1 MRYRYN
7 LVLGRDYAFGQE
19 RMDDSAFDEFLQTP
33 ILGRRKT
40 KEEEEDVE
48 QGKLNNA
55 TVQVPV
61 APHQAVSRKGEGSA
75 TTTSLREAIYGGGRS
90 ELLQPQLVWG
100 YCLLQ
105 GLEGR
110 DMEDLHV
117 ADVRTINNQ
126 EVAFFGVFDS
136 HKGDAAARYLQ
147 AHLFDAILSEG
158 GVWSDPAGATRDAYL
173 VTDRHILDAVEKG
186 GSTAVTA
193 MACDNGGRVVVANV
207 GDSRAVMSKAGK
219 AVQLSVDHDPG
230 RPTERAN
237 VEARGGHVTHL
248 PGDQWRVDGQ
258 LVLARVFGD
267 KALKEH
273 MSAKP
278 DVVEVTVDL
287 DCEFLVLGS
296 NGLFSLFEN
305 QEVVD
310 RVRASKDPVT
320 AAHELVLEARRRYGE
335 DDISC
340 IVIMFREL

>member
-1 MRYRYN
+1 
-7 LVLGRDYAFGQE
+7 
-19 RMDDSAFDEFLQTP
+19 MDDSAFDEFLQTP
-33 ILGRRKT
+33 ILGRRKST
-40 KEEEEDVE
+40 KTKEEEEEEEDVE
-48 QGKLNNA
+48 QGKLINNA
-55 TVQVPV
+55 AAVQVPV
-61 APHQAVSRKGEGSA
+61 VPHQAVSRKGEGAS
-75 TTTSLREAIYGGGRS
+75 TTTSLREANYGGGRS
-90 ELLQPQLVWG
+90 QLLHPQLEWG

-117 ADVRTINNQ
+117 AQVRTINDQ

-147 AHLFDAILSEG
+147 EHLFDAIVSELEG
-158 GVWSDPAGATRDAYL
+158 GGWSDPAGATRDAYL
-173 VTDRHILDAVEKG
+173 ATDGHILDAVDKG

-193 MACDNGGRVVVANV
+193 MVCDNGGRVVVVVANV

-230 RPTERAN
+230 RPTERAS

-258 LVLARVFGD
+258 LALARVFGD

-287 DCEFLVLGS
+287 GCEFLVLGS
-296 NGLFSLFEN
+296 NGLFSLFDN

-310 RVRASKDPVT
+310 RVRASNGDPVT

-340 IVIMFREL
+340 IVIMFREM